1 MILNLF
7 KFEIKKH
14 FVIFGI
20 FTLIQM
26 ILSTAV
32 LVNYDY
38 MSICFMI
45 SSITWIVIPIY
56 IFIDLYNEFYKGKEV
71 ITHMIPIKTSTKF
84 LVKSVT
90 FSLGLMIIW
99 STCLIYELFSLNGI
113 YYSKIIDSSNPKVGV
128 IYFILARF
136 IGFISG
142 PIIIGIALALSK
154 LVKSKILSTAIIVI
168 TITVTTVGLYL
179 VMKSNLA
186 GQENIGWAIGTTS
199 QQAFKQYAGMVS
211 MLVTSDKDIT
221 DIAQTIYWNNVIF
234 NVLVAVL
241 GYRIVSLIFNSRKY
255 EVLGK

>member
-234 NVLVAVL
+234 NILVAVL

>member
-14 FVIFGI
+14 VVIFGI

-234 NVLVAVL
+234 NILVAVL

>member
-14 FVIFGI
+14 FVIFGV
-20 FTLIQM
+20 FTLIQI
-26 ILSTAV
+26 ILSTAI

-38 MSICFMI
+38 MSMCFMI
-45 SSITWIVIPIY
+45 SSITWIIIPIY

-84 LVKSVT
+84 FVKSVT

-113 YYSKIIDSSNPKVGV
+113 YYSKIIDSSNPEAGV
-128 IYFILARF
+128 VYFILARF

-142 PIIIGIALALSK
+142 PIIIGMALAFSK
-154 LVKSKILSTAIIVI
+154 LVKNKILSASIIVI
-168 TITVTTVGLYL
+168 TITVITVGLYL
-179 VMKSNLA
+179 IMKFNLA
-186 GQENIGWAIGTTS
+186 GQENIGWSIGTTS
-199 QQAFKQYAGMVS
+199 HEAFKQYAGMVS
-211 MLVTSDKDIT
+211 LLVGSDKDVT
-221 DIAQTIYWNNVIF
+221 DIAQTIHWNNIIF
-234 NVLVAVL
+234 NILVAVL
-241 GYRIVSLIFNSRKY
+241 GCGIVSLIFNSRKY